1 MGVSSVTQEPVLV
14 ILAAGRASRFGSVK
28 QLEPVGPASESLMD
42 YTVFDAL
49 RAGFREVVFVI
60 RAELEARFHASSGQ
74 RLAGRLPVTYVHQRL
89 DDLPEDCAVPAGRIK
104 PWGTAHA
111 VLTLAPIVSAPFAV
125 VNADDY
131 YGPEAFQALGR
142 FFKAADAARVAC
154 ALPTFAMIGYRLG
167 DTLSVNGS
175 VSRGVCRRDDEG
187 WLQQI
192 DEILALEKR
201 GDDGWYRD
209 ETGRERVISGD
220 TLVSRNCWGFTPQV
234 FPLLREG
241 FRIFLAGLE
250 RTAEAEFLLPTFVS
264 DLIQRDQARI
274 KVLPGGR
281 RTFGMTYRQDTGGV
295 REQIASLI
303 SAEVYP
309 EKLWP

>member
-1 MGVSSVTQEPVLV
+1 VTQEPVLV

-28 QLEPVGPASESLMD
+28 QLEPVGPAGESLMD

-60 RAELEARFHASSGQ
+60 RAELEARFHASIGQ

-89 DDLPEDCAVPAGRIK
+89 DDLPKKYALPAGRVK

-111 VLTLAPIVSAPFAV
+111 VLTLAASVNAPFAV

-142 FFKAADAARVAC
+142 FFTTADASVDPC
-154 ALPTFAMIGYRLG
+154 SLPTFAMIGYRLG

-175 VSRGVCRRDDEG
+175 VSRGVCRSDDVG

-192 DEILALEKR
+192 DEILALAKR

-209 ETGRERVISGD
+209 ETGYEHVVSGD
-220 TLVSRNCWGFTPQV
+220 TLVSRNCWGFTPLV

-241 FRIFLAGLE
+241 FRNFLAALE
-250 RTAEAEFLLPTFVS
+250 GPAEAEFLLPTFVG
-264 DLIQRDQARI
+264 DLIQQEQARI

-281 RTFGMTYRQDTGGV
+281 LTFGMTYQQDTGGV
-295 REQIASLI
+295 REQIAGLI
-303 SAEVYP
+303 SAGVYP